1 MLKVVF
7 LGTAGSLP
15 TTTRN
20 PSAFLLNY
28 NGELILFDCGE
39 GTQKQMMKAKTGMQK
54 LSSIFISHL
63 HADHV
68 LGVPGL
74 LQTMAF
80 QGRTNPIEIYGPKGI
95 LDFIKN
101 IEKLFTTKLKFKIIT
116 KQLVNNEIIK
126 KEKYCIKAILMSHS
140 IETFGYIFLENEKPG
155 KFNREKA
162 ESLGIEKGPLY
173 SRLHHGEKITLE
185 NGKVIDPYKEGI
197 VGKPRKG
204 IKISYSGDTREN
216 EYFMI
221 KAKNSNLLIHEATFS
236 NKEKV
241 LAYEWGHSTAYGVAT
256 LAKKYNIKKLALVHI
271 SQRFTEKID
280 IIMNEA
286 KKEFDQTI
294 IPNDLECIEINN

>member
-15 TTTRN
+15 TIIRN
-20 PSAFLLNY
+20 PSAFLINY
-28 NGELILFDCGE
+28 EGELLLFDCGE

-54 LSSIFISHL
+54 LTSIFISHL
-63 HADHV
+63 HADHI
-68 LGVPGL
+68 LGLPGL

-80 QGRTNPIEIYGPKGI
+80 QGRTEPIMIYGPKGI

-116 KQLVNNEIIK
+116 KQLINNETVK
-126 KEKYCIKAILMSHS
+126 KNNYCIKAILMNHG
-140 IETFGYIFLENEKPG
+140 IETFGYIFQENEKPG
-155 KFNREKA
+155 KFNKEKA

-173 SRLHHGEKITLE
+173 SKLHHGEKIKL
-185 NGKVIDPYKEGI
+185 NDGRVIDPYKDGI

-216 EYFMI
+216 EYFME

-236 NKEKV
+236 KNEKD
-241 LAYEWGHSTAYGVAT
+241 LAYEWGHSTASGVAI
-256 LAKKYNIKKLALVHI
+256 LAKKYNIKILALVHI
-271 SQRFTEKID
+271 SQRFTDKID

-286 KKEFDQTI
+286 KKEFDHTI
-294 IPNDLECIEINN
+294 IPNDLEYIEIKN

>member
-15 TTTRN
+15 TIIRN
-20 PSAFLLNY
+20 PSAFLINY
-28 NGELILFDCGE
+28 EGELILFDCGE

-54 LSSIFISHL
+54 LTSIFISHL
-63 HADHV
+63 HADHI
-68 LGVPGL
+68 LGLPGL

-80 QGRTNPIEIYGPKGI
+80 QGRTEPIMIYGPKGI

-116 KQLVNNEIIK
+116 KQLINNETVK
-126 KEKYCIKAILMSHS
+126 KNNYCIKAILMNHG
-140 IETFGYIFLENEKPG
+140 IETFGYIFEENEKPG
-155 KFNREKA
+155 KFNKEKA

-173 SRLHHGEKITLE
+173 SKLHHGEKIKL
-185 NGKVIDPYKEGI
+185 NDGRVIDPYKDGI

-216 EYFMI
+216 EYFME

-236 NKEKV
+236 KNEKD
-241 LAYEWGHSTAYGVAT
+241 LAYEWGHSTASGVAI
-256 LAKKYNIKKLALVHI
+256 LAKKYNIKILALVHI
-271 SQRFTEKID
+271 SQRFTDKID

-286 KKEFDQTI
+286 KKEFDHTI
-294 IPNDLECIEINN
+294 IPNDLEYIEIKN

>member
-15 TTTRN
+15 TIIRN
-20 PSAFLLNY
+20 PSAFLINY
-28 NGELILFDCGE
+28 EGELILFDCGE

-54 LSSIFISHL
+54 LTSIFISHL
-63 HADHV
+63 HADHI
-68 LGVPGL
+68 LGLPGL

-80 QGRTNPIEIYGPKGI
+80 QGRTEPIMIYGPKGI

-116 KQLVNNEIIK
+116 KQLINNETVK
-126 KEKYCIKAILMSHS
+126 KNNYCIKAILMNHG
-140 IETFGYIFLENEKPG
+140 IETFGYIFEENEKPG
-155 KFNREKA
+155 KFNKEKA

-173 SRLHHGEKITLE
+173 SKLHHGEKIKL
-185 NGKVIDPYKEGI
+185 NDGRVIDPYKDGI

-216 EYFMI
+216 EYFME

-236 NKEKV
+236 KNEKD
-241 LAYEWGHSTAYGVAT
+241 LAYEWGHSTASGVAI
-256 LAKKYNIKKLALVHI
+256 LAKKYNIKILALVHI
-271 SQRFTEKID
+271 SQRFTDKID

-286 KKEFDQTI
+286 KKEFDHTI
-294 IPNDLECIEINN
+294 IPNDLEYLEIKN

>member
-15 TTTRN
+15 TIIRN
-20 PSAFLLNY
+20 PSAFLINY
-28 NGELILFDCGE
+28 EGELLLFDCGE

-54 LSSIFISHL
+54 LTSIFISHL
-63 HADHV
+63 HADHI
-68 LGVPGL
+68 LGLPGL

-80 QGRTNPIEIYGPKGI
+80 QGRTEPIMIYGPKGI

-116 KQLVNNEIIK
+116 KQLINNETVK
-126 KEKYCIKAILMSHS
+126 KNNYCIKAILMNHG
-140 IETFGYIFLENEKPG
+140 IETFGYIFEENEKPG
-155 KFNREKA
+155 KFNKEKA

-173 SRLHHGEKITLE
+173 SKLHHGEKIKL
-185 NGKVIDPYKEGI
+185 NDGRVIDPYKDGI

-216 EYFMI
+216 EYFME

-236 NKEKV
+236 KNEKD
-241 LAYEWGHSTAYGVAT
+241 LAYEWGHSTASGVAI
-256 LAKKYNIKKLALVHI
+256 LAKKYNIKILALVHI
-271 SQRFTEKID
+271 SQRFTDKID

-286 KKEFDQTI
+286 KKEFDHTI
-294 IPNDLECIEINN
+294 IPNDLEYIEIKN

>member
-15 TTTRN
+15 TIIRN
-20 PSAFLLNY
+20 PSAFLINY
-28 NGELILFDCGE
+28 EGELLLFDCGE

-54 LSSIFISHL
+54 LTSIFISHL
-63 HADHV
+63 HADHI
-68 LGVPGL
+68 LGLPGL

-80 QGRTNPIEIYGPKGI
+80 QGRTEPIMIYGPKGI

-116 KQLVNNEIIK
+116 KQLINNETVK
-126 KEKYCIKAILMSHS
+126 KNNYCIKAILMNHG
-140 IETFGYIFLENEKPG
+140 IETFGYIFQENEKPG
-155 KFNREKA
+155 KFNKEKA

-173 SRLHHGEKITLE
+173 SKLHHGEKIKL
-185 NGKVIDPYKEGI
+185 NDGRVIDPYKDGI

-216 EYFMI
+216 EYFME

-236 NKEKV
+236 KNEKD
-241 LAYEWGHSTAYGVAT
+241 LAYEWGHSTASGVAI
-256 LAKKYNIKKLALVHI
+256 LAKKYNIKILALVHI
-271 SQRFTEKID
+271 SQRFTDKID

-286 KKEFDQTI
+286 KKEFDHTI
-294 IPNDLECIEINN
+294 IPNDLEYLEIKN

>member
-15 TTTRN
+15 TIIRN
-20 PSAFLLNY
+20 PSAFLINY
-28 NGELILFDCGE
+28 EGELLLFDCGE

-54 LSSIFISHL
+54 LTSIFISHL
-63 HADHV
+63 HADHI
-68 LGVPGL
+68 LGLPGL

-80 QGRTNPIEIYGPKGI
+80 QGRTEPIMIYGPKGI

-116 KQLVNNEIIK
+116 KQLINNETVK
-126 KEKYCIKAILMSHS
+126 KNNYCIKAILMNHG
-140 IETFGYIFLENEKPG
+140 IETFGYIFQENEKPG
-155 KFNREKA
+155 KFNKEKA

-173 SRLHHGEKITLE
+173 SKLHHGEKIKL
-185 NGKVIDPYKEGI
+185 NDGRVIDPYKDGI

-216 EYFMI
+216 EYFME

-236 NKEKV
+236 KNEKD
-241 LAYEWGHSTAYGVAT
+241 LAYEWGHSTASGVAI
-256 LAKKYNIKKLALVHI
+256 LAKKYNIKILALVHI
-271 SQRFTEKID
+271 SQRFTDKID

-286 KKEFDQTI
+286 KKEFDHRNKKLNI
-294 IPNDLECIEINN
+294 K

>member
-15 TTTRN
+15 TIIRN
-20 PSAFLLNY
+20 PSAFLINY
-28 NGELILFDCGE
+28 EGELILFDCGE

-54 LSSIFISHL
+54 LTSIFISHL
-63 HADHV
+63 HADHI
-68 LGVPGL
+68 LGLPGL

-80 QGRTNPIEIYGPKGI
+80 QGRTEPIMIYGPKGI

-116 KQLVNNEIIK
+116 KQLINNETVK
-126 KEKYCIKAILMSHS
+126 KNNYCIKAILMNHG
-140 IETFGYIFLENEKPG
+140 IETFGYIFEENEKPG
-155 KFNREKA
+155 KFNKEKA

-173 SRLHHGEKITLE
+173 SKLHHGEKIKL
-185 NGKVIDPYKEGI
+185 NDGRVIDPYKDGI

-216 EYFMI
+216 EYFME

-236 NKEKV
+236 KNEKD
-241 LAYEWGHSTAYGVAT
+241 LAYEWGHSTASGVAI
-256 LAKKYNIKKLALVHI
+256 LAKKYNIKVLALVHI
-271 SQRFTEKID
+271 SQRFTDKID

-286 KKEFDQTI
+286 KKEFDHTI
-294 IPNDLECIEINN
+294 IPNDLEYIEIKN

>member
-15 TTTRN
+15 TIIRN
-20 PSAFLLNY
+20 PSAFLINY
-28 NGELILFDCGE
+28 DGELLLFDCGE

-54 LSSIFISHL
+54 LTSIFISHL
-63 HADHV
+63 HADHI
-68 LGVPGL
+68 LGLPGL

-80 QGRTNPIEIYGPKGI
+80 QGRTKPIMIYGPKGI

-116 KQLVNNEIIK
+116 KQLINNETVK
-126 KEKYCIKAILMSHS
+126 KNNYCIKAILMNHG
-140 IETFGYIFLENEKPG
+140 IETFGYIFQENEKPG
-155 KFNREKA
+155 KFNKEKA

-173 SRLHHGEKITLE
+173 SKLHHGEKIKL
-185 NGKVIDPYKEGI
+185 NDGRVIDPYKDGI

-216 EYFMI
+216 EYFME

-236 NKEKV
+236 KNEKD
-241 LAYEWGHSTAYGVAT
+241 LAYEWGHSTASGVAI
-256 LAKKYNIKKLALVHI
+256 LAKKYNIKILALVHI
-271 SQRFTEKID
+271 SQRFTDKID

-286 KKEFDQTI
+286 KKEFDHTI
-294 IPNDLECIEINN
+294 IPNDLEYLEIKN